1 MHNRYPNRRW
11 IFLTSGDAAT
21 GVNFNQVMETSPA
34 TCRYNVAPT
43 PGTETFVKY
52 NVIEYPQHS
61 GNEPQISVFSGWHQ
75 NTPIEGGWVDSLSIV
90 TSGEGYS
97 SDGNLIASGGGGTG
111 FAGTFTQEGGGIS
124 SVAIT
129 NSGECYTSSPEI
141 IIDSPDGSG
150 AAVTASLVSTQPT
163 WQSEE
168 MYPETAVQSGTDD
181 TYKYDYEVT
190 GSGAYLEWSKSTMTG
205 GGWIDSLAI
214 RRGGSGYSSD
224 GTLTATGGGGNDFA
238 GTFTSTVVGSP
249 VQNLDIVNPGGG
261 YSPEGTLTA
270 TGGGGSGFAGTF
282 ITYQDVS
289 PASGSL
295 YSVAITNGGEN
306 YYEVPTI
313 IVTSEGGWGGTGA
326 VVQASVLPV
335 GVIDSVH
342 ITNSGEYYTTSPTV
356 IIDGDGS
363 GGEIVASA
371 NPGEPTEPTVTG
383 TGYYPLYAD
392 NILGSGFF
400 AASGQTTGQPDCFDL
415 ALEVEAS
422 GGSVTYLDIVSG
434 GSAYGS
440 SGDLTAVGGGGNG
453 FAGTFLA
460 AASGGWVDALYVV
473 TGGSGYNSDGTL
485 TAVGGG
491 GSGFAGTFSQT
502 SGVIN
507 SAMITD
513 QGENYVSDPEIA
525 IVSPSGIIGTG
536 AAVSSSI
543 QASGAI
549 NSVRVTDGGQGY
561 ASEPTIVIGTNGAD
575 GLVKAT
581 TDSWS
586 ASGYEFE
593 HEEMLNILS
602 GPDWT
607 PTGMPM

>member
-43 PGTETFVKY
+43 PDTETFVKY

-111 FAGTFTQEGGGIS
+111 FAGTFTQESGS
-124 SVAIT
+124 LNSVTVT
-129 NSGECYTSSPEI
+129 NSGEYYTAPPTI
-141 IIDSPDGSG
+141 IVDSPDGSG

-168 MYPETAVQSGTDD
+168 QYPETAVQSGTDD

-205 GGWIDSLAI
+205 GGWIDNLWI
-214 RRGGSGYSSD
+214 MNGGSGYSSD
-224 GTLTATGGGGNDFA
+224 GNLTASGGGGNGFA
-238 GTFTSTVVGSP
+238 ATFTQES
-249 VQNLDIVNPGGG
+249 
-261 YSPEGTLTA
+261 
-270 TGGGGSGFAGTF
+270 
-282 ITYQDVS
+282 
-289 PASGSL
+289 
-295 YSVAITNGGEN
+295 
-306 YYEVPTI
+306 
-313 IVTSEGGWGGTGA
+313 
-326 VVQASVLPV
+326 
-335 GVIDSVH
+335 GVIDAVH
-342 ITNSGEYYTTSPTV
+342 ITNSGEYYTTNPTI

-363 GGEIVASA
+363 GGAVEAFA
-371 NPGEPTEPTVTG
+371 NPGEPTEPAITG
-383 TGYYPLYAD
+383 TGYYPLYTD

-422 GGSVTYLDIVSG
+422 GGRVTYLDIVSG

-502 SGVIN
+502 SGVID
-507 SAMITD
+507 SAMIMD
-513 QGENYVSDPEIA
+513 QGENYVSAPEIT
-525 IVSPSGIIGTG
+525 IVPPSGITG
-536 AAVSSSI
+536 AGAVVSSSI
-543 QASGAI
+543 QLSGALR
-549 NSVRVTDGGQGY
+549 SVNIVDAGWSY
-561 ASEPTIVIGTNGAD
+561 SSEPTIVIGTNGTN
-575 GLVKAT
+575 GLVTAKT
-581 TDSWS
+581 NSWS

-593 HEEMLNILS
+593 HEDMLNVLS